1 MRGTIRALFVKPE
14 KGKASIPLTAVHA
27 DDGGLNGDHHKGSSR
42 KRQILLMSGS
52 VMDQLAL
59 VPGTIHEN
67 VVVDGIDVMTLQE
80 GQQLQLGGAR
90 VSVTMPCEPCIQ
102 MERVRKGLQDALEK
116 RRGMFV
122 RVITPGLVKVSDTV
136 ELL

>member
-14 KGKASIPLTAVHA
+14 KGKASIPLTEVHA
-27 DDGGLNGDHHKGSSR
+27 DDGGFNGDHHKGSSR

-59 VPGTIHEN
+59 LPGTIHEN
-67 VVVDGIDVMTLQE
+67 VVVDGIDVMALQE

-102 MERVRKGLQDALEK
+102 MERIRKGLQDALEN

-122 RVITPGLVKVSDTV
+122 RVVTPGLVKVYDTV

>member
-14 KGKASIPLTAVHA
+14 KGKASIPLTEVHA

-52 VMDQLAL
+52 VMDQFAL
-59 VPGTIHEN
+59 LPGTLHEN
-67 VVVDGIDVMTLQE
+67 VVVDGIDVMALQE

-90 VSVTMPCEPCIQ
+90 VSVTAPCEPCIR
-102 MERVRKGLQDALEK
+102 MERVRKGLQDALEN

-122 RVITPGLVKVSDTV
+122 RVVTPGLVKVDDTV

>member
-14 KGKASIPLTAVHA
+14 KGKASISLKEVHA

-52 VMDQLAL
+52 VMDRLAL
-59 VPGTIHEN
+59 PLGTIHEN

-80 GQQLQLGGAR
+80 GQQLQLGDAR

-102 MERVRKGLQDALEK
+102 MERVRKGLQDALEN

>member
-1 MRGTIRALFVKPE
+1 
-14 KGKASIPLTAVHA
+14 
-27 DDGGLNGDHHKGSSR
+27 
-42 KRQILLMSGS
+42 
-52 VMDQLAL
+52 MDQLAL
-59 VPGTIHEN
+59 VPGTIYEN
-67 VVVDGIDVMTLQE
+67 IVVDGIDVMTLQE

-90 VSVTMPCEPCIQ
+90 VSVTVPCEPCIQ
-102 MERVRKGLQDALEK
+102 MERVRKGLQDALEN

>member
-14 KGKASIPLTAVHA
+14 KGKASIPLLEVHA
-27 DDGGLNGDHHKGSSR
+27 DDSGLNGDHHNGTSR
-42 KRQILLMSGS
+42 KRQILLISGNI
-52 VMDQLAL
+52 VDQLGL
-59 VPGTIHEN
+59 PPGTVSEN
-67 VVVDGIDVMTLQE
+67 IVVDGIDVMALQE

-102 MERVRKGLQDALEK
+102 MERVRKGLQDALES

-122 RVITPGLVKVSDTV
+122 RVIIPGLVRVSDTV

>member
-14 KGKASIPLTAVHA
+14 KGKDSISLPEVHA

-52 VMDQLAL
+52 VMDQLGL
-59 VPGTIHEN
+59 PPGTISEN
-67 VVVDGIDVMTLQE
+67 VIVDGIDVMSLQE

-90 VSVTMPCEPCIQ
+90 VSVTLPCEPCIQ
-102 MERVRKGLQDALEK
+102 MERVRRGLLDALQN